1 VASVYRLTVNF
12 RQKFMQNRQ
21 DRNRQAKH
29 LSQRVDVSEDWAQG
43 EGERM
48 AVGPE
53 KKWNTFEA

>member
-1 VASVYRLTVNF
+1 
-12 RQKFMQNRQ
+12 MQNRQ